1 MIRFSKTKITLKE
14 YLYMSKISRLTIPLL
29 TLLLL
34 LTLSGLAVA
43 QDATPSPLVEEVSDE
58 FAGTEVRLIFAN
70 HPWNN
75 AIQRLLP
82 QFEQAS
88 GITLRVESYFEDQ
101 LSQRLQIGLTS
112 GNTQA
117 DAFMFRPLQEG
128 RLFAQN
134 GWVQDMNEY
143 VGADE
148 AWNWEDFQE
157 AARNTL
163 TAEDGF
169 LFGVPI
175 VSERQMLYYRK
186 DIFEEQGI
194 EPPQTLEELEQIAAQ
209 LNNPDEE
216 FYGVVIRGR
225 RAPLVTQFSSFL
237 YSFGGTWLNEDGTS
251 ALDSPEAL
259 QAYEFYSNLLRN
271 YGPPGTVNMSWPEA
285 LALFQQGKVA
295 MWLDADVFYSNII
308 DPNQS
313 IVADKVG
320 FAPFPEG
327 PAGANQYNVTSWA
340 LGMNAASPNKDATW
354 EFIKWATSPAVVLEL
369 QKLGT
374 PGARSSVWESEEGL
388 SGFPADYAEVVQL
401 QSERGVGFDRPL
413 VIRVGE
419 ARDIVGQPVV
429 VGIEG
434 GDVATAVQEA
444 HEAFNAF
451 LESDG

>member
-1 MIRFSKTKITLKE
+1 MH
-14 YLYMSKISRLTIPLL
+14 KISRWTLSLL
-29 TLLLL
+29 VIFIVVLG
-34 LTLSGLAVA
+34 LSGLVVA
-43 QDATPSPLVEEVSDE
+43 QDATPSPLVEGVSNE

-82 QFEQAS
+82 QFEAAS

-134 GWVQDMNEY
+134 GWVQDMTEF
-143 VGADE
+143 VGRDE

-157 AARNTL
+157 ATRQTVSAS
-163 TAEDGF
+163 GI

-175 VSERQMLYYRK
+175 VTEREMLYYRK

-194 EPPQTLEELEQIAAQ
+194 EPPKTLEELEQIAAQ
-209 LNNPDEE
+209 LNNPGEE

-225 RAPLVTQFSSFL
+225 RSPLVTQFSSFL
-237 YSFGGTWLNEDGTS
+237 YSFGGTWINEDGTS
-251 ALDSPEAL
+251 ALDSPEAA
-259 QAYEFYSNLLRN
+259 QAYEYYSTLLRE

-295 MWLDADVFYSNII
+295 MWIDADVFYSNII

-313 IVADKVG
+313 VVADKVG

-354 EFIKWATSPAVVLEL
+354 EFMKWATSAPVVLEL

-374 PGARSSVWESEEGL
+374 PGPRASVWESPEGL
-388 SGFPADYAEVVQL
+388 SGFPEDYAEVVQI
-401 QSERGVGFDRPL
+401 QSARGVGFDRPL

-434 GDVATAVQEA
+434 GDVAAAIQEA
-444 HEAFNAF
+444 HNAFNAF